1 MSTHFK
7 LSSEHTIEYFST
19 YAARMILI
27 QKRISSLSVIGLFKH
42 SKEP

>member
-19 YAARMILI
+19 CATRMIRI
-27 QKRISSLSVIGLFKH
+27 QRIILSLSVIGLFKD